1 MIAEAALEWSSAS
14 AGFRQRRRGRLPVE
28 MVANGRYGV
37 SGIVL
42 FAHAVGVTD
51 CAAECRCGLDGEEVE
66 WVAGEPGQIANFCAD
81 GPEFSAKVGRRR
93 CHGAEGDGLCR

>member
-1 MIAEAALEWSSAS
+1 MEFCLG
-14 AGFRQRRRGRLPVE
+14 GFRQRRRGRLPVE
-28 MVANGRYGV
+28 IVAKGRYGM

-51 CAAECRCGLDGEEVE
+51 CAAEGRCGLDGEEVE
-66 WVAGEPGQIANFCAD
+66 WVTGEPGQIADFGAD
-81 GPEFSAKVGRRR
+81 GSELPAKVGRRR